1 MDLLIETKRN
11 SDVHYKVMALPE
23 DELLT
28 EVRAMSR
35 EQLIDWLSWNDRN
48 GIYKDVDSMA
58 EFGNVMTK
66 EEGEEIMFRQIMSE
80 REGWDG
86 RMDGKLIY

>member
-1 MDLLIETKRN
+1 
-11 SDVHYKVMALPE
+11 MARPNHEGRDRYSLMTLPE
-23 DELLT
+23 DRLLT

-48 GIYKDVDSMA
+48 GIYRDEDSLA
-58 EFGNVMTK
+58 EFGNLMTK

-80 REGWDG
+80 RDGWDG
-86 RMDGKLIY
+86 RMDSKQIY

>member
-1 MDLLIETKRN
+1 MT
-11 SDVHYKVMALPE
+11 LPE
-23 DELLT
+23 DRLLT

-48 GIYKDVDSMA
+48 GIYRDEDSLA
-58 EFGNVMTK
+58 EFGNLMTK

-80 REGWDG
+80 RDGWDG
-86 RMDGKLIY
+86 RMDSKQIY